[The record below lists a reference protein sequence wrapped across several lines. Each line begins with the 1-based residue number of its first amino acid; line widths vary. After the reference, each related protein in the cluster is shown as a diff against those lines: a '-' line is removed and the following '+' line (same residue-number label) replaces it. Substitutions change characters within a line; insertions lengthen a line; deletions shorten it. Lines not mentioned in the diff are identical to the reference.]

1 MATFAHYRRFQRDY
15 FQSKVKKYL
24 FAIYCYDGGWGW
36 GETGQEGRFIIK
48 ASSIIKA
55 TKELKYYIPGG
66 WSYEYKGITDKKEGL
81 ITDLEQLKKVEKEE
95 NNHE

>member
-1 MATFAHYRRFQRDY
+1 MVAFVHYRRSLGDY
-15 FQSKVKKYL
+15 FQSKMKKYF
-24 FAIYCYDGGWGW
+24 FAIYSYDC
-36 GETGQEGRFIIK
+36 
-48 ASSIIKA
+48 S
-55 TKELKYYIPGG
+55 G